1 MDSFQLKEIQNY
13 INEFNELYN
22 TLLTFLEDSEYNDD
36 NFNNLNEII
45 KLQEFDI
52 NKDKFLQFLQILIS
66 ISNNHHRGHTFF
78 SKIKQIILNY
88 QEQIKQFFS
97 NIEIF
102 RLFQTNF
109 LIMHHLIKNKILT
122 IDEEII
128 FQLFQSKNSMNIHL
142 CNFFYPQL
150 KKYIEENGLLLSDE
164 LEELEASFL
173 IENSNMSDE
182 EFEEKQEKGE
192 NDSYIC
198 SLIRDDL
205 VKDFIVYINQTNYA
219 LDSYIKPS
227 IFETNQFL
235 IDKQTSLIEYCA
247 FFGSIQI
254 IQHLLLSKIKMNS
267 SIWLYG
273 IHSNEPELIHL
284 FEEYKILPIDST
296 YDECL
301 KESIKCHHNE
311 IASYLNEFFYVYLNV
326 NPKFNPNKNK
336 EDNEPILNEKYY
348 LKDVFTYAFQFYN
361 YVFMPQSYEDKFLLF
376 AMCQFNY
383 IYLVKILAE
392 NNRLDINIKMILKK
406 HCFLFNKIS
415 NHSF

>member
-1 MDSFQLKEIQNY
+1 
-13 INEFNELYN
+13 
-22 TLLTFLEDSEYNDD
+22 
-36 NFNNLNEII
+36 
-45 KLQEFDI
+45 
-52 NKDKFLQFLQILIS
+52 
-66 ISNNHHRGHTFF
+66 
-78 SKIKQIILNY
+78 
-88 QEQIKQFFS
+88 
-97 NIEIF
+97 
-102 RLFQTNF
+102 
-109 LIMHHLIKNKILT
+109 
-122 IDEEII
+122 
-128 FQLFQSKNSMNIHL
+128 
-142 CNFFYPQL
+142 
-150 KKYIEENGLLLSDE
+150 
-164 LEELEASFL
+164 
-173 IENSNMSDE
+173 
-182 EFEEKQEKGE
+182 
-192 NDSYIC
+192 
-198 SLIRDDL
+198 
-205 VKDFIVYINQTNYA
+205 
-219 LDSYIKPS
+219 
-227 IFETNQFL
+227 
-235 IDKQTSLIEYCA
+235 
-247 FFGSIQI
+247 
-254 IQHLLLSKIKMNS
+254 MNS